1 MQRTMRAISYTLEKY
16 GFLKMLEYLGKTGIV
31 TMSLTT
37 NRHIQTECCLKK
49 TLKGMFVTCLNTSKR
64 KF

>member
-1 MQRTMRAISYTLEKY
+1 
-16 GFLKMLEYLGKTGIV
+16 MLEYLEKTGIV
-31 TMSLTT
+31 ITSLTT